1 MKVTELYTY
10 PVKSLAGISLEKA
23 QLSFSGLEHDRHHMV
38 VKPDGTFMTQ
48 RSHPQMA
55 LVETGFCGDRLVLSS
70 FGMDDIV
77 VDSPDLGSAPRVKTD
92 IWGDAVNGIA
102 HNKETSQWLSDAI
115 GEDCML
121 LSFPLKEKRQC
132 DLEFASEGDNTLFA
146 DAYPLLLIS
155 RESLDD
161 LNSKLA
167 IPVGMNRFRPN
178 MVVSGCGPFGEDN
191 WKSIKINDIRLRVIQ
206 ACSRCSVPT
215 VDPATG
221 VLTGPEPIHTL
232 SSYRKRD
239 DGEVYFGIN
248 MAPDSTGLIS
258 VGDVVSFL
266 S

>member
-1 MKVTELYTY
+1 
-10 PVKSLAGISLEKA
+10 
-23 QLSFSGLEHDRHHMV
+23 
-38 VKPDGTFMTQ
+38 
-48 RSHPQMA
+48 
-55 LVETGFCGDRLVLSS
+55 
-70 FGMDDIV
+70 
-77 VDSPDLGSAPRVKTD
+77 
-92 IWGDAVNGIA
+92 
-102 HNKETSQWLSDAI
+102 
-115 GEDCML
+115 
-121 LSFPLKEKRQC
+121 
-132 DLEFASEGDNTLFA
+132 
-146 DAYPLLLIS
+146 LLLIS

-178 MVVSGCGPFGEDN
+178 MVVSGCGPFDEDN
-191 WKSIKINDIRLRVIQ
+191 WTSIKINDISLRVIQ

-258 VGDVVSFL
+258 VGDAVSVL